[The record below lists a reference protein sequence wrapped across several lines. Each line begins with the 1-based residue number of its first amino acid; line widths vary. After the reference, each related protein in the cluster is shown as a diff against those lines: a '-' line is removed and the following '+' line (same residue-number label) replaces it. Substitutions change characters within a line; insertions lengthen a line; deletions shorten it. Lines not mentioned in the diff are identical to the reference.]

1 MSNVRRH
8 MSPPWLVY
16 ETAAKSVLEQIREAL
31 GIAAVE
37 GKQSVAGK
45 SGTQWELDARAIQ
58 HGGQNFLVVEV
69 RRYTTSR
76 LKQRDVAA
84 LAFQIGDVGASG
96 GIVVSPLP
104 LQLGAELVAKAA
116 GIEHLRLSQDSTS
129 LDYLAEYMGR
139 RFLGAS
145 VVESVNLTDSCDA
158 VVFRGRQGD
167 A

>member
-1 MSNVRRH
+1 

-16 ETAAKSVLEQIREAL
+16 ETAAKSVLEQIREVL

-76 LKQRDVAA
+76 LKQKDVAA

-116 GIEHLRLSQDSTS
+116 GIEHLRLSQDSS
-129 LDYLAEYMGR
+129 PLDYLAEYMGR